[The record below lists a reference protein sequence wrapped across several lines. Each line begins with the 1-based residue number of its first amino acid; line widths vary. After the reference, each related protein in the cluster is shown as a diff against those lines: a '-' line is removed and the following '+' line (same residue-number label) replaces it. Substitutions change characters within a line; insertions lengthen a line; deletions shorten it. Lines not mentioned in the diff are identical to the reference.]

1 MAGSKKAAK
10 KKATDKAA
18 KKSGKKVETKK
29 SAAKPGVKSAPK
41 TDSKVESKSAK
52 PAKTAKPAKAAKP
65 SKTTKPA
72 KIQATKPTL
81 APALTAEETAAA
93 LAPVPTTTLAAT
105 EWVTQ
110 PAQALAPTP
119 GLRLAELD
127 PEATPGWEG
136 TREEAEARTLA
147 LGEEMS
153 QLQERLFAEGRTG
166 GTRSVLLVLQGLDTS
181 GKGGIVRHVLGM
193 VDPQGVSLRSF
204 GVPTE
209 EERSHHYLW
218 RIRNSLPAA
227 GRIGVFDRSHYE
239 DVLVVKV
246 EQLAD
251 EEEIERRY
259 EEINA
264 FEAELIEAGTTIV
277 KVALVISP
285 DEQYERL
292 RERLVRPD
300 KHWKFSLGDLHT
312 RERWPAYAQAY
323 ETVFE
328 RTSTEAAPWHV
339 VPANRKWFSRLA
351 VSELLVQ
358 ALRDLD
364 LGWPVADFD
373 VAAALEAL
381 DASASLSLD

>member
-10 KKATDKAA
+10 KKSA
-18 KKSGKKVETKK
+18 GKK
-29 SAAKPGVKSAPK
+29 SAAKSVKKVAADKSA
-41 TDSKVESKSAK
+41 SKKVVSKKAESK
-52 PAKTAKPAKAAKP
+52 KAESKASK
-65 SKTTKPA
+65 SKTTKVKDSKPA
-72 KIQATKPTL
+72 KPVV
-81 APALTAEETAAA
+81 ALTPDESAAA
-93 LAPVPTTTLAAT
+93 LAPVPETTLAAT
-105 EWVTQ
+105 EWATQ

-119 GLRLAELD
+119 GLRLADLD
-127 PEATPGWEG
+127 PEATPGWDG

-193 VDPQGVSLRSF
+193 VDPQGVALRSF

-218 RIRNSLPAA
+218 RIRNALPAA

-246 EQLAD
+246 EKLAD

>member
-1 MAGSKKAAK
+1 M
-10 KKATDKAA
+10 TDRHDEQGDAFDGA
-18 KKSGKKVETKK
+18 DGH
-29 SAAKPGVKSAPK
+29 GF
-41 TDSKVESKSAK
+41 D
-52 PAKTAKPAKAAKP
+52 
-65 SKTTKPA
+65 
-72 KIQATKPTL
+72 
-81 APALTAEETAAA
+81 EEE
-93 LAPVPTTTLAAT
+93 L
-105 EWVTQ
+105 
-110 PAQALAPTP
+110 QALQA
-119 GLRLAELD
+119 LDAELD
-127 PEATPGWEG
+127 
-136 TREEAEARTLA
+136 
-147 LGEEMS
+147 
-153 QLQERLFAEGRTG
+153 
-166 GTRSVLLVLQGLDTS
+166 D
-181 GKGGIVRHVLGM
+181 
-193 VDPQGVSLRSF
+193 D
-204 GVPTE
+204 
-209 EERSHHYLW
+209 
-218 RIRNSLPAA
+218 
-227 GRIGVFDRSHYE
+227 E
-239 DVLVVKV
+239 DVL
-246 EQLAD
+246 
-251 EEEIERRY
+251 
-259 EEINA
+259 
-264 FEAELIEAGTTIV
+264 EAELIEAGTTIV